1 MVKLIPTRHPLVS
14 DKSESES
21 NRLLSGY
28 SCDDGALTEDAV
40 DGPED
45 SSWDEERST
54 GGARRSPVGL
64 LSAIEEAC
72 VLSWPRDEKEL
83 TGYLAENDLYALT
96 LRKGFRE
103 MEMRL
108 REGHRLKWMN
118 ATWEEMMDAIP
129 MHIYEAKNKNLV
141 SLEDSLKWF
150 SKWCKHQN
158 IQEHELVENVH
169 MVMNRMAPKKN
180 CICFYGPPNSGKTWL
195 ARSIC
200 ESVVYYCNISTMT
213 GNSSFEFAEA
223 QLQRAIL
230 LNEPCC
236 TDKTVELVKNLLE
249 GERCTIQI
257 KHKSDQSLER
267 TPILIATNQPL
278 AAYTT
283 HRKVNEEAFKVRMI
297 RYDVKAM
304 AELKDCPGSLH
315 PRMWR
320 SLFDAYVANFQSMSA
335 NELFTVNEGTQTL
348 CCEE

>member
-1 MVKLIPTRHPLVS
+1 MQDPTLSQEPSLEEWEQTFAPRPADSGAIAVTEATYLFSHGQSSWTRLNVDTVPANHLLAKLTLTDTSTGRKKAEMVKLIPTRHPLVS
-14 DKSESES
+14 DKSERKA

-45 SSWDEERST
+45 SSWNEERST
-54 GGARRSPVGL
+54 GGARRSPIGL

-180 CICFYGPPNSGKTWL
+180 CICFYG
-195 ARSIC
+195 
-200 ESVVYYCNISTMT
+200 
-213 GNSSFEFAEA
+213 
-223 QLQRAIL
+223 
-230 LNEPCC
+230 
-236 TDKTVELVKNLLE
+236 
-249 GERCTIQI
+249 
-257 KHKSDQSLER
+257 
-267 TPILIATNQPL
+267 
-278 AAYTT
+278 
-283 HRKVNEEAFKVRMI
+283 
-297 RYDVKAM
+297 
-304 AELKDCPGSLH
+304 
-315 PRMWR
+315 
-320 SLFDAYVANFQSMSA
+320 
-335 NELFTVNEGTQTL
+335 
-348 CCEE
+348 